1 MFLIIALPHQPHFSA
16 SETSAGW
23 SLFDARGGWLRSGT
37 DVLSAMPRAE
47 QVIATVPA
55 SRIVFIETPL
65 PRISGA
71 RREAL
76 LRYAI
81 EDKLTIDPDTVHVA
95 LLGEADSDE
104 SADES
109 TKISATR
116 YIVAAIDRRYF
127 SEALAWLSAAGLA
140 PRAVFAET
148 ESVVVAMGE
157 WAIVLGPQQSYAKRH
172 DGFAYALDSGA
183 STALA
188 EPPFALSLALREVAK
203 PPTSLVVYVTGHD
216 ESHPPSVDLAAQW
229 QIKLG
234 IPTRI
239 AVNTAPAQSGNRL
252 LQLKAGNL
260 LTGEF
265 KPRSAGSSWLKN
277 LRPVLWLMVVLLGL
291 QLLFNI
297 ADWWRLDRQRLLI
310 EAEMRQL
317 FQTTFPN
324 ATAIVDPA
332 LQLQRNLDTLKRER
346 GLSQRGDPRLTLAQ
360 LTELTQ
366 SVPEL
371 VIGEINIG
379 ETATT
384 LSGSLANPTSEAALR
399 EKISLMPHASFNF
412 EIPKPGNPARVVIT
426 IKPKAGT

>member
-1 MFLIIALPHQPHFSA
+1 MFLIIALPHLPHFSA
-16 SETSAGW
+16 SETSAAW

-65 PRISGA
+65 PRLSGA

-95 LLGEADSDE
+95 LLGEADSDAA
-104 SADES
+104 ADES
-109 TKISATR
+109 AKISAAR
-116 YIVAAIDRRYF
+116 YIVAAIDRGYF
-127 SEALAWLSAAGLA
+127 SEALAWLSAGGLA

-148 ESVVVAMGE
+148 ESVLAAKGE

-172 DGFAYALDSGA
+172 DRFAYALDSGA
-183 STALA
+183 STVLA
-188 EPPFALSLALREVAK
+188 EPPFALSLALQEVAK

-216 ESHPPSVDLAAQW
+216 ESRPSSVDLAAQW
-229 QIKLG
+229 QTKLG

-239 AVNTAPAQSGNRL
+239 AVNTAPTQSGNRL
-252 LQLKAGNL
+252 LQLNTGNL

-265 KPRSAGSSWLKN
+265 KPRSAGSSWLKD
-277 LRPVLWLMVVLLGL
+277 LRPAMGLMAVLLGL
-291 QLLFNI
+291 QLIFNL
-297 ADWWRLDRQRLLI
+297 ADWWRLDRQRIVI

-317 FQTTFPN
+317 FQATFPN

-332 LQLQRNLDTLKRER
+332 LQLQRNLETLKRER
-346 GLSQRGDPRLTLAQ
+346 GLSQRGDPRLALAQ
-360 LTELTQ
+360 LTDLTQ
-366 SVPEL
+366 AAPEL
-371 VIGEINIG
+371 VISEINLS

-384 LSGSLANPTSEAALR
+384 LSGSLANPAGEATLR
-399 EKISLMPHASFNF
+399 EKISLIPNASFNM
-412 EIPKPGNPARVVIT
+412 EIAKAGTPTRVVIT
-426 IKPKAGT
+426 INSKAGT